1 MVDVPVLFV
10 PLMSTGLV
18 ERTGADGL
26 TVGVAVGDALAVGEA
41 VAVGA
46 ALGVG
51 DAVADGAELAV
62 GDAVAIGIVLAVDV
76 GVGVGVGETVGD
88 ALAVAVAVA
97 VGDGLTVAVA
107 VGDGETVGDDV
118 GVGVD
123 VGVVG
128 AGVVGAGALPLEPPC
143 PTSAAIRP
151 TPAMPPTTSAVLLF
165 AAAGKTVPS
174 AITSWAIAHVN
185 VSVPGGSVCFS
196 YGGVRSIFPSDAL
209 LLSKNENVTVDD
221 FTIALESN
229 AICGVKLPSTTT
241 ASHETILPGA
251 VGCAATTPG
260 SVVDVWARALCWVA
274 EPTMPTTAS
283 ATKTRR

>member
-26 TVGVAVGDALAVGEA
+26 TVGVAVGEA

-46 ALGVG
+46 ALAVG
-51 DAVADGAELAV
+51 DAVADGAAVAV
-62 GDAVAIGIVLAVDV
+62 GDAVAIGVVLAVD
-76 GVGVGVGETVGD
+76 VGVGVGETVGD

-128 AGVVGAGALPLEPPC
+128 AGVVGAGALPLDPPC

-151 TPAMPPTTSAVLLF
+151 TPAMPPTTSAVLLLD
-165 AAAGKTVPS
+165 AAGKTVPS
-174 AITSWAIAHVN
+174 AITSCAIAHVN

-260 SVVDVWARALCWVA
+260 SVVDVWARAFCWVA